1 MLRKCQFYHI
11 EKPSEKLPGYKKY
24 EGKIETKKNILI
36 IQEKISIM
44 KLFKGHKQTDQK
56 SYIEK
61 YEFIGI

>member
-36 IQEKISIM
+36 I
-44 KLFKGHKQTDQK
+44 
-56 SYIEK
+56 
-61 YEFIGI
+61 